1 MKTLFVLSLFAIS
14 TAFAAE
20 DGAVKVAVDGMSC
33 GSCAMKLESAF
44 KKSGTVDN
52 VYVSVAN
59 KTLLLD
65 EKNPMDDQSIE
76 AVIEKAGYKVKSIER
91 TTKTFDAAREEMKP
105 AKS

>member
-1 MKTLFVLSLFAIS
+1 MKKLFLLSVLALS
-14 TAFAAE
+14 TFAASAMAG

-44 KKSGTVDN
+44 KKADAVDA
-52 VYVSVAN
+52 VYVSVAD

-65 EKNPMDDQSIE
+65 EKQPMDDEQIK

-91 TTKTFDAAREEMKP
+91 TSASFDEMRK
-105 AKS
+105 AS